1 MSPLH
6 LLWIVPGIFL
16 FGWCL
21 CAMFERMDNYDRR
34 RLRLIEKQYR
44 ELRIEVEEYQPS
56 PKTWLEMIAMH
67 LRERAELDK

>member
-1 MSPLH
+1 
-6 LLWIVPGIFL
+6 
-16 FGWCL
+16 
-21 CAMFERMDNYDRR
+21 MFERMDNYDRR